1 MKHVALPAAMIV
13 GGLGDVFCP
22 SWGHGREL
30 EALGK
35 EEEMITLDQCK
46 ELLETQSGIADVE
59 VCKDQYV
66 RAQFANRVNPK
77 EPHKLIIDPMQ
88 DKLVLRVLVPGIAE
102 ARSGSGLHQVL
113 QDINYRLLIGKV
125 GTDMRDGDVS
135 FEINHPCQDGTA
147 QDPAPEVFARL
158 IEVAIGTTLDVQL
171 TTVHVGMMDAG
182 IPSDVAKQFVDQF
195 RSREKEEAQ
204 VEETL

>member
-1 MKHVALPAAMIV
+1 M
-13 GGLGDVFCP
+13 
-22 SWGHGREL
+22 
-30 EALGK
+30 
-35 EEEMITLDQCK
+35 
-46 ELLETQSGIADVE
+46 
-59 VCKDQYV
+59 
-66 RAQFANRVNPK
+66 
-77 EPHKLIIDPMQ
+77 
-88 DKLVLRVLVPGIAE
+88 
-102 ARSGSGLHQVL
+102 
-113 QDINYRLLIGKV
+113 
-125 GTDMRDGDVS
+125 S